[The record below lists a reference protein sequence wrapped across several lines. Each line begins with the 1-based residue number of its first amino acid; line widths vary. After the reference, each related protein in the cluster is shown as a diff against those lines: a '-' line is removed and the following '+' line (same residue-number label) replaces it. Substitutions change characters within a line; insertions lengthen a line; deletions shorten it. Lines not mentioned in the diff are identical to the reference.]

1 MPSTRLCATA
11 IASLRRSCVPDRA
24 FALFDEYAS
33 AYARGERPDARELLE
48 RAGKDADELARLID
62 EFLRAAPVPEPE
74 PDVIELLEGW
84 LAGDTSLLRLRVV
97 RGMTRDRAVE
107 ELVDRLDLDRK
118 KWAKVKRYY
127 HQLEAGLLDLDR
139 VDRRVFAALA
149 DALHARASDLS
160 SWRPRPLPVEMSA
173 AYRRT
178 QEQAAL
184 DSMAPAS
191 PASKSDEDYDEV
203 DGLFL
208 GRR

>member
-1 MPSTRLCATA
+1 
-11 IASLRRSCVPDRA
+11 
-24 FALFDEYAS
+24 
-33 AYARGERPDARELLE
+33 
-48 RAGKDADELARLID
+48 
-62 EFLRAAPVPEPE
+62 VPEPE
-74 PDVIELLEGW
+74 PQVIELFEGW
-84 LAGDTSLLRLRVV
+84 LAGDSSLLRLRVA

-127 HQLEAGLLDLDR
+127 HELEVGLLDLDR

-149 DALHARASDLS
+149 DALQARASDLS
-160 SWRPRPLPVEMSA
+160 SWRPRPLAVEMSA

-184 DSMAPAS
+184 DLMAPAS
-191 PASKSDEDYDEV
+191 SASTADEDYDEV

>member
-1 MPSTRLCATA
+1 MPLTRRCTTA
-11 IASLRRSCVPDRA
+11 IASWQGSSVADRL

-33 AYARGERPDARELLE
+33 AYARGERPEAREYLA
-48 RAGKDADELARLID
+48 RAGEDGNELARLID
-62 EFLRAAPVPEPE
+62 GFLQAAPVPELEPE
-74 PDVIELLEGW
+74 VVDLFEGW
-84 LAGDTSLLRLRVV
+84 LAGDSSLLRLRVA

-107 ELVDRLDLDRK
+107 ELIDRLDLDRK

-127 HQLEAGLLDLDR
+127 HRLEVGLLDLDR

-160 SWRPRPLPVEMSA
+160 SWQPRPVEMST

-178 QEQAAL
+178 REQVAFDL
-184 DSMAPAS
+184 MAPAS
-191 PASKSDEDYDEV
+191 AASRADEDYDEI
-203 DGLFL
+203 DSLFL

>member
-1 MPSTRLCATA
+1 MPLTRRCTTA
-11 IASLRRSCVPDRA
+11 IASWQGSSVADRL

-33 AYARGERPDARELLE
+33 AYARGERPEAREYLA
-48 RAGKDADELARLID
+48 RAGEEGNELARLID
-62 EFLRAAPVPEPE
+62 GFLQAAPVPELEPE
-74 PDVIELLEGW
+74 VVDLFEGW
-84 LAGDTSLLRLRVV
+84 LAGDSSLLRLRVA

-107 ELVDRLDLDRK
+107 ELIDRLDLDRK

-127 HQLEAGLLDLDR
+127 HQLEVGLLDLDR

-160 SWRPRPLPVEMSA
+160 SWRPHPVEMRA

-178 QEQAAL
+178 REQVAFDL
-184 DSMAPAS
+184 MAPAS
-191 PASKSDEDYDEV
+191 PASRADEDYDEI

>member
-1 MPSTRLCATA
+1 MPLTRRCTTA
-11 IASLRRSCVPDRA
+11 IASWQGSSVADRL

-33 AYARGERPDARELLE
+33 AYARGERPEAREYLA
-48 RAGKDADELARLID
+48 RAGEDGNELARLID
-62 EFLRAAPVPEPE
+62 GFLQAAPVPELEPE
-74 PDVIELLEGW
+74 VVELFEGW
-84 LAGDTSLLRLRVV
+84 LAGDSSLLRLRVA

-107 ELVDRLDLDRK
+107 ELIDRLDLDRN

-127 HQLEAGLLDLDR
+127 HRLEVGLLDLDR

-160 SWRPRPLPVEMSA
+160 SWRPHPVEMRA

-178 QEQAAL
+178 REQVAFDL
-184 DSMAPAS
+184 MAPAS
-191 PASKSDEDYDEV
+191 PASRADEDYDEI
-203 DGLFL
+203 DSLFL

>member
-1 MPSTRLCATA
+1 L
-11 IASLRRSCVPDRA
+11 

-33 AYARGERPDARELLE
+33 SYARGERPEAREYLE
-48 RAGKDADELARLID
+48 RAGEDGNELARLID
-62 EFLRAAPVPEPE
+62 GFLQAAPVPELEPE
-74 PDVIELLEGW
+74 VVDLFEGW
-84 LAGDTSLLRLRVV
+84 LAGDSSLLRLRVAH
-97 RGMTRDRAVE
+97 GMTRDRAVE
-107 ELVDRLDLDRK
+107 ELIDRLDLDME

-191 PASKSDEDYDEV
+191 PASKADEDYDEV